1 MSVKDE
7 LTKDFMSQNS
17 VFAEF
22 INYSIHNGEE
32 LIEPEN
38 LQELDSVHITSLLN
52 KMEESGDI
60 TPKTV
65 KRTRDIIKRSVIKSD
80 GNNTYVI
87 FGVENQ
93 TNIDYT
99 MPLRNLLYDTLYY
112 FHQIDEIADRH
123 SKEGVKLKAGGEF
136 LSKFKK
142 EDKLNPVITTV
153 AYFGTKQWDGPLT
166 ITDMLNIVDE
176 RYLEYIP
183 RYRMPLIELSRLNRE
198 DIMSF
203 NTELREVCGFLK
215 YSKDKNGLQKF
226 FEDNPR
232 KTISAKGYN
241 LINEITNSGMKP
253 LEGDEEIDMC
263 KAIEDIREEGKNEGR
278 DEERFSL
285 LVELVNEGSIDVD
298 KTLEKL
304 HMSLDEFYKK
314 KTEYEK
320 GN

>member
-1 MSVKDE
+1 MK
-7 LTKDFMSQNS
+7 
-17 VFAEF
+17 
-22 INYSIHNGEE
+22 
-32 LIEPEN
+32 
-38 LQELDSVHITSLLN
+38 
-52 KMEESGDI
+52 
-60 TPKTV
+60 
-65 KRTRDIIKRSVIKSD
+65 
-80 GNNTYVI
+80 
-87 FGVENQ
+87 
-93 TNIDYT
+93 
-99 MPLRNLLYDTLYY
+99 
-112 FHQIDEIADRH
+112 IADRH

-136 LSKFKK
+136 LSKFNK

-183 RYRMPLIELSRLNRE
+183 RYKMPLIELSRLNRE

-253 LEGDEEIDMC
+253 LEGDEETDMC

-298 KTLEKL
+298 KALEKL

>member
-52 KMEESGDI
+52 KMEETGDI

-87 FGVENQ
+87 FGIENQ

-142 EDKLNPVITTV
+142 ED
-153 AYFGTKQWDGPLT
+153 
-166 ITDMLNIVDE
+166 
-176 RYLEYIP
+176 
-183 RYRMPLIELSRLNRE
+183 
-198 DIMSF
+198 
-203 NTELREVCGFLK
+203 
-215 YSKDKNGLQKF
+215 
-226 FEDNPR
+226 NPR

-253 LEGDEEIDMC
+253 LEGDEETDMC

-298 KTLEKL
+298 KALEKL